1 MYDEWS
7 QYCRLLSWWAHEN
20 ARWHRL
26 GDSNLSNA
34 FSDWMAPALTNGMH
48 ETTEA
53 KHHSRPPLP
62 TTVRPVRPTGGGGAP
77 GGGGGGGGPIDF
89 RIEGVLACVYKVV
102 MSAVMSQIRWFW
114 AVEKPDT
121 GKALYCRNTEAVTPK
136 FKLETVDWLCS
147 YEQQNCNNWWFRVLL
162 INNYN

>member
-1 MYDEWS
+1 MCVTHVWRMESVLQAVVMVGSWERTLAS
-7 QYCRLLSWWAHEN
+7 PRGQQPVQRFLRLDGTCADQWDAWNH
-20 ARWHRL
+20 
-26 GDSNLSNA
+26 
-34 FSDWMAPALTNGMH
+34 
-48 ETTEA
+48 
-53 KHHSRPPLP
+53 
-62 TTVRPVRPTGGGGAP
+62 GGVGV
-77 GGGGGGGGPIDF
+77 GGGPIDF